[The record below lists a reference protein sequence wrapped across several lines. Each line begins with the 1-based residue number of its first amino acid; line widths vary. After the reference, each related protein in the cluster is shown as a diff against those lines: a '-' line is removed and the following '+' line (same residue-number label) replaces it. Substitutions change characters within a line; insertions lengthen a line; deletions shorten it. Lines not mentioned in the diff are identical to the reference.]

1 MKGII
6 EKEIE
11 KYADKNG
18 EYPKLVEV
26 TENEYK
32 TIRKELKREFQQ
44 IGKELEEP
52 FKFRG
57 CELKVN
63 KKLSKFR
70 VS

>member
-18 EYPKLVEV
+18 EYPILVEV
-26 TENEYK
+26 TESEYK
-32 TIRKELKREFQQ
+32 TLKKELKREFQEINQ
-44 IGKELEEP
+44 ELKEP

-57 CELKVN
+57 CDLKVN